1 MMAFKPRLTAPSTT
15 DKHWLHV
22 SKGGWNSCILIS
34 GKSCLPNCVGYAWGR
49 FYEIM
54 GKAPKL
60 SRANAEMWFGYTQDG
75 YKRGK
80 TPKLGA
86 VICWRK
92 GKAGNYADGAG
103 HVAIVEQI
111 KADGSIVIS
120 ESGYNAFRFRTR
132 TLKPPFAIGGAYVFQ
147 GFIYNPA
154 VPDDVKVE
162 TKPSAKVQFIKAVQ
176 AAIGAKV
183 DGIAGQETLNKTVT
197 VSAKVNSK
205 HKVVKPIQEYLNHL
219 GYDCGTVD
227 GIAGAKFTA
236 AVKKYQFDKKCV
248 ADGEITAKGQ
258 TWQKLLGLIK

>member
-1 MMAFKPRLTAPSTT
+1 MYKPRLKAPSTT
-15 DKHWLHV
+15 DKHWLHT
-22 SKGGWNSCILIS
+22 SKGGYNRCILVK

-49 FYEIM
+49 WYEIM
-54 GKAPKL
+54 GKAPNL
-60 SRANAEMWFGYTQDG
+60 SRSNAEMWYDTKDG

-92 GKAGNYADGAG
+92 GKVGNSADGVG

-111 KADGSIVIS
+111 KADGSVVIS
-120 ESGYNAFRFRTR
+120 ESGYNAFRFRIR
-132 TLKPPFAIGGAYVFQ
+132 TLKPPYSIGGAYVFQ

-154 VPDDVKVE
+154 VADAPKKE

-176 AAIGAKV
+176 TAIGAKV
-183 DGIAGQETLNKTVT
+183 DGIAGQETLSKTVT

-205 HKVVKPIQEYLNHL
+205 HKVVKPIQEYLNYL
-219 GYDCGTVD
+219 GYNCGKVD

-248 ADGEITAKGQ
+248 QDGIITAKGQ
-258 TWQKLLGLIK
+258 TWKKLLGIIK

>member
-1 MMAFKPRLTAPSTT
+1 MMAFKPRLTAPSTS
-15 DKHWLHV
+15 DKHWLHIT
-22 SKGGWNSCILIS
+22 KGGWNSCILIS

-60 SRANAEMWFGYTQDG
+60 SRGNAEMWFGNTADG

-103 HVAIVEQI
+103 HVAIVEKI

-132 TLKPPFAIGGAYVFQ
+132 TLKPPYAIGGAYVFQ

-154 VPDDVKVE
+154 VKDAQKESQYKALGDMNFRKSPDLDSEVLGI
-162 TKPSAKVQFIKAVQ
+162 IKK
-176 AAIGAKV
+176 G
-183 DGIAGQETLNKTVT
+183 TVLT
-197 VSAKVNSK
+197 
-205 HKVVKPIQEYLNHL
+205 
-219 GYDCGTVD
+219 GTVD
-227 GIAGAKFTA
+227 KNGWLKTTYNGKTGY
-236 AVKKYQFDKKCV
+236 VRQ
-248 ADGEITAKGQ
+248 KGQ
-258 TWQKLLGLIK
+258 KVYCEKV

>member
-1 MMAFKPRLTAPSTT
+1 MTFKPRLTAPSTT
-15 DKHWLHV
+15 DKHWMHT

-60 SRANAEMWFGYTQDG
+60 SRANAEMWFGNTADG

-92 GKAGNYADGAG
+92 GKAGVSADGAG

-111 KADGSIVIS
+111 KSDGSIVIS

-132 TLKPPFAIGGAYVFQ
+132 TLKPPYAIGGAYVFQ

-154 VPDDVKVE
+154 VPDAPKESKYKALGDMNFRKS
-162 TKPSAKVQFIKAVQ
+162 PDLDSAVLGVIKK
-176 AAIGAKV
+176 G
-183 DGIAGQETLNKTVT
+183 TVLT
-197 VSAKVNSK
+197 
-205 HKVVKPIQEYLNHL
+205 
-219 GYDCGTVD
+219 GTVD
-227 GIAGAKFTA
+227 KNGWLKTTYNGKTGY
-236 AVKKYQFDKKCV
+236 VRQ
-248 ADGEITAKGQ
+248 KGQ
-258 TWQKLLGLIK
+258 KVYCEKV

>member
-1 MMAFKPRLTAPSTT
+1 MTFKPRLTAPSTS
-15 DKHWLHV
+15 DKHWLHT

-60 SRANAEMWFGYTQDG
+60 SRGNAEMWYGNTADG

-132 TLKPPFAIGGAYVFQ
+132 TLKPPYAIGGTYVFQ

-154 VPDDVKVE
+154 VKDEPKKSKYKALGNMNFRKTPDLDSAVLDV
-162 TKPSAKVQFIKAVQ
+162 IKK
-176 AAIGAKV
+176 G
-183 DGIAGQETLNKTVT
+183 TVLT
-197 VSAKVNSK
+197 
-205 HKVVKPIQEYLNHL
+205 
-219 GYDCGTVD
+219 GTVD
-227 GIAGAKFTA
+227 KNGWLKTTYNGKTGY
-236 AVKKYQFDKKCV
+236 VRQ
-248 ADGEITAKGQ
+248 KGQ
-258 TWQKLLGLIK
+258 KVYCEKV